1 MNSIEKSKNWKKKI
15 RNSRKNPEKTNRNF
29 VKYILFFAYTI
40 LLLSA
45 ATSVT
50 SAPHQTK
57 PVKLSEEQLI
67 KKKEI
72 LLQVLKFGTTKERA
86 MALRELEEFPPEH
99 SGALIDQLGKIL
111 DKDPDWMMK
120 VYGIRTVAELK
131 LTQFEDTILKLLKSE
146 QLDIQRESIYA
157 TKKLKIEKAAPI
169 LFEILKT
176 QDFTKNSNLTVGL
189 LDALGEFPP
198 RDEASTFL
206 LARLN
211 ENFNDPEIRA
221 QIALFFGKSKD
232 KKAEGSLLEIYKDSK
247 EPITLRSF
255 SVSSLGKMKSISSM
269 PTIKEELEKIRNLK
283 SKNEVKDYQPL
294 KIHSVTA
301 LVSMGD
307 KDILEELYAYARD
320 DDPVV
325 RLRAIKHLT
334 DTGDMSVLEI
344 LEYKAQRDPSEKV
357 KKAAK
362 AAIEKLKK
370 GESGGD
376 VDSKESDGPKFRP
389 GNKERPIRS
398 ADSPLPGTSNS
409 APDSGTSPPSSGGG
423 GSGPSSGGSGKSESE
438 DLED

>member
-1 MNSIEKSKNWKKKI
+1 MNSAEKSKNWKNKINNSNKRPKKVFH
-15 RNSRKNPEKTNRNF
+15 NF

-40 LLLSA
+40 FLLF
-45 ATSVT
+45 VKFPVF
-50 SAPHQTK
+50 SAPDRSKST
-57 PVKLSEEQLI
+57 KLSEEQLL

-86 MALRELEEFPPEH
+86 MALRELEEFPSEH
-99 SGALIDQLGKIL
+99 SGALIEQLGKIL
-111 DKDPDWMMK
+111 DRDPDWMMR
-120 VYGIRTVAELK
+120 VYAIRTVSELK
-131 LTQFEDTILKLLKSE
+131 LTQYEESILKLLKNE
-146 QLDIQRESIYA
+146 QPDIQRESIYA
-157 TKKLKIEKAAPI
+157 TKKLKFEKAAPI
-169 LFEILKT
+169 LFEILKA
-176 QDFTKNSNLTVGL
+176 QDFTKNSNLIVGL
-189 LDALGEFPP
+189 LDTLGGFPP
-198 RDEASTFL
+198 QETISSFL

-221 QIALFFGKSKD
+221 QIALFFGKNKD
-232 KKAEGSLLEIYKDSK
+232 KKAESALLEIYKDSK

-269 PTIKEELEKIRNLK
+269 QVIQEELEKIRNLK
-283 SKNEVKDYQPL
+283 SKNEIKALQPL
-294 KIHSVTA
+294 KIHSITA

-370 GESGGD
+370 GESGND
-376 VDSKESDGPKFRP
+376 VDKKESGSSKSKTS
-389 GNKERPIRS
+389 NKERPIRS
-398 ADSPLPGTSNS
+398 ENPLPGTSN
-409 APDSGTSPPSSGGG
+409 AVPDSGSSPSGGGNSPSSG
-423 GSGPSSGGSGKSESE
+423 SKPESE

>member
-1 MNSIEKSKNWKKKI
+1 M
-15 RNSRKNPEKTNRNF
+15 
-29 VKYILFFAYTI
+29 KYIHFFAYT
-40 LLLSA
+40 LLIFFISQ
-45 ATSVT
+45 TVF
-50 SAPHQTK
+50 SAPQSK
-57 PVKLSEEQLI
+57 PAKQLSEEQIL
-67 KKKEI
+67 KKKDI

-86 MALRELEEFPPEH
+86 MALRELEDFPPEH
-99 SGALIDQLGKIL
+99 SGVLIDQLGKIL
-111 DKDPDWMMK
+111 EKDPDWMMK
-120 VYGIRTVAELK
+120 VYAIRTVSDLK
-131 LTQFEDTILKLLKSE
+131 LSQFSDQILKLLKSE
-146 QLDIQRESIYA
+146 QPDIQRESIYA
-157 TKKLKIEKAAPI
+157 TKKLKLEKGAPI

-176 QDFTKNSNLTVGL
+176 QDFTKNSNLTVGV

-198 RDEASTFL
+198 QDEASTFL

-221 QIALFFGKSKD
+221 QIALFFGKNKD
-232 KKAEGSLLEIYKDSK
+232 KKAEGALLEIYKDAK

-255 SVSSLGKMKSISSM
+255 SVSSLGKMKALSSM
-269 PTIKEELEKIRNLK
+269 PTIKEELDKIRNIK

-294 KIHSVTA
+294 KIHSITA

-362 AAIEKLKK
+362 MAIEKLKK
-370 GESGGD
+370 GESGSD
-376 VDSKESDGPKFRP
+376 IDLKESDSPKYKA
-389 GNKERPIRS
+389 GNRERPIRS
-398 ADSPLPGTSNS
+398 GDPSPIPGTST
-409 APDSGTSPPSSGGG
+409 APSDGGSSPSSGGG
-423 GSGPSSGGSGKSESE
+423 GASPGGKGEAE
-438 DLED
+438 ELEDGI

>member
-1 MNSIEKSKNWKKKI
+1 M
-15 RNSRKNPEKTNRNF
+15 
-29 VKYILFFAYTI
+29 KYILFFAYTI
-40 LLLSA
+40 FLLF
-45 ATSVT
+45 VKFPVF
-50 SAPHQTK
+50 SAPDRSKST
-57 PVKLSEEQLI
+57 KLSEEQLL

-86 MALRELEEFPPEH
+86 MALRELEEFPSEH
-99 SGALIDQLGKIL
+99 SGALIEQLGKIL
-111 DKDPDWMMK
+111 DRDPDWMMR
-120 VYGIRTVAELK
+120 VYAIRTVSELK
-131 LTQFEDTILKLLKSE
+131 LTQYEESILKLLKNE
-146 QLDIQRESIYA
+146 QPDIQRESIYA
-157 TKKLKIEKAAPI
+157 TKKLKFEKAAPI
-169 LFEILKT
+169 LFEILKA
-176 QDFTKNSNLTVGL
+176 QDFTKNSNLIVGL
-189 LDALGEFPP
+189 LDTLGGFPSQ
-198 RDEASTFL
+198 ETISSFL

-221 QIALFFGKSKD
+221 QIALFFGKNKD
-232 KKAEGSLLEIYKDSK
+232 KKAESALLEIYKDSK

-269 PTIKEELEKIRNLK
+269 QAIQEELEKIRNLK
-283 SKNEVKDYQPL
+283 SKNEIKALQPL
-294 KIHSVTA
+294 KIHSITA

-370 GESGGD
+370 GESGND
-376 VDSKESDGPKFRP
+376 VDKKGSDSSKFKTS
-389 GNKERPIRS
+389 NKERPIRS
-398 ADSPLPGTSNS
+398 ENPLPGTSN
-409 APDSGTSPPSSGGG
+409 AVPDSGSSPSGGGNSPSSGGK
-423 GSGPSSGGSGKSESE
+423 PESE

>member
-1 MNSIEKSKNWKKKI
+1 MNSVEKSKSWKNKIKNLSKKSKKKL
-15 RNSRKNPEKTNRNF
+15 NF
-29 VKYILFFAYTI
+29 VKHILFFAYI
-40 LLLSA
+40 LFLFFTQISVFAQLKSA
-45 ATSVT
+45 
-50 SAPHQTK
+50 
-57 PVKLSEEQLI
+57 KLSEEQIL
-67 KKKEI
+67 KKKEV

-86 MALRELEEFPPEH
+86 MALRELEGFPPEH
-99 SGALIDQLGKIL
+99 SGILIDQLGKIL
-111 DKDPDWMMK
+111 DKDPDWMMR
-120 VYGIRTVAELK
+120 VYTIRTVATLK
-131 LTQFEDTILKLLKSE
+131 LTQYEESILKLLKNE
-146 QLDIQRESIYA
+146 QPDIQKESIYA
-157 TKKLKIEKAAPI
+157 TKKLKFEKAVPI

-189 LDALGEFPP
+189 LDALGDFPP
-198 RDEASTFL
+198 QEESSAFL
-206 LARLN
+206 LARLH

-221 QIALFFGKSKD
+221 QIALFFGKNKD
-232 KKAEGSLLEIYKDSK
+232 KRAESTLLEIYKDSK

-269 PTIKEELEKIRNLK
+269 QTIKEELEKIRNLK
-283 SKNEVKDYQPL
+283 NKQEVKDFQPL
-294 KIHSVTA
+294 KIHSITA

-344 LEYKAQRDPSEKV
+344 LEYKAQKDPSEKV

-370 GESGGD
+370 GES
-376 VDSKESDGPKFRP
+376 VRDSDDSLPIKQPKSGHRE
-389 GNKERPIRS
+389 KPIRS
-398 ADSPLPGTSNS
+398 NDPSPLPGTSS
-409 APDSGTSPPSSGGG
+409 PDLRPSGGESGSPPSGGK
-423 GSGPSSGGSGKSESE
+423 PESE

>member
-1 MNSIEKSKNWKKKI
+1 MNSAEKSKNWKNKINNSNKRPKKAFH
-15 RNSRKNPEKTNRNF
+15 NF

-40 LLLSA
+40 FLLF
-45 ATSVT
+45 VKFPVF
-50 SAPHQTK
+50 SAPDRSKST
-57 PVKLSEEQLI
+57 KLSEEQLF
-67 KKKEI
+67 KKKEV

-86 MALRELEEFPPEH
+86 MALRELEEFPSEH
-99 SGALIDQLGKIL
+99 SGALIEQLGKIL
-111 DKDPDWMMK
+111 DRDPDWMMR
-120 VYGIRTVAELK
+120 VYAIRTVSELK
-131 LTQFEDTILKLLKSE
+131 LTQYEESILKLLKNE
-146 QLDIQRESIYA
+146 QPDIQRESIYA
-157 TKKLKIEKAAPI
+157 TKKLKLEKAAPI
-169 LFEILKT
+169 LFEILKA
-176 QDFTKNSNLTVGL
+176 QDFTKNSNLIVGL
-189 LDALGEFPP
+189 LDTLGGFPSQ
-198 RDEASTFL
+198 ETISSFL

-221 QIALFFGKSKD
+221 QIALFFGKNKD
-232 KKAEGSLLEIYKDSK
+232 KKAESALLEIYKDSK

-269 PTIKEELEKIRNLK
+269 QAIQEELEKIRNLK
-283 SKNEVKDYQPL
+283 SKNEIKALQPL
-294 KIHSVTA
+294 KIHSITA

-370 GESGGD
+370 GESGND
-376 VDSKESDGPKFRP
+376 VDKKGSDSSKFKTS
-389 GNKERPIRS
+389 NKERPIRS
-398 ADSPLPGTSNS
+398 ENPLPGTSN
-409 APDSGTSPPSSGGG
+409 AVPDSGSSPSGGGNSPSSGGK
-423 GSGPSSGGSGKSESE
+423 PESE

>member
-1 MNSIEKSKNWKKKI
+1 MNSTEKSKNWKNKI
-15 RNSRKNPEKTNRNF
+15 PNSRINSKKTARNL
-29 VKYILFFAYTI
+29 VNYIPFFATI
-40 LLLSA
+40 LLIFL
-45 ATSVT
+45 TSLTVF
-50 SAPHQTK
+50 SAPQAK
-57 PVKLSEEQLI
+57 PAKLSEEQIL
-67 KKKEI
+67 KKKDV

-86 MALRELEEFPPEH
+86 MALRELEDFPPEH
-99 SGALIDQLGKIL
+99 SGALIEQLGKIL
-111 DKDPDWMMK
+111 EKDPDWMMK
-120 VYGIRTVAELK
+120 VYAIRTVSEVK
-131 LTQFEDTILKLLKSE
+131 LTQFSDQILKLLKSE
-146 QLDIQRESIYA
+146 QPDIQRESIYA
-157 TKKLKIEKAAPI
+157 TKKLKLEKGAPI

-198 RDEASTFL
+198 QEDATTFL
-206 LARLN
+206 IARLN

-221 QIALFFGKSKD
+221 QIALFFGKNKD
-232 KKAEGSLLEIYKDSK
+232 KKAEGPLLEIYKDAK

-255 SVSSLGKMKSISSM
+255 SVSALGKMKSVSSM
-269 PTIKEELEKIRNLK
+269 PTIKEELDKIRNIK

-294 KIHSVTA
+294 KIHSITA

-362 AAIEKLKK
+362 IAIEKLKK
-370 GESGGD
+370 GESGSELD
-376 VDSKESDGPKFRP
+376 LKESDSPKYKA
-389 GNKERPIRS
+389 GNRERPIRS
-398 ADSPLPGTSNS
+398 GDPSPIPGTSTTPSN
-409 APDSGTSPPSSGGG
+409 DSGSSPSSGGG
-423 GSGPSSGGSGKSESE
+423 GSSPGGGKGEAE
-438 DLED
+438 ELEDGI

>member
-1 MNSIEKSKNWKKKI
+1 MNSVEKSKNWKNKIKNSSKK
-15 RNSRKNPEKTNRNF
+15 SKKKHLNF
-29 VKYILFFAYTI
+29 VKHILFFAYI
-40 LLLSA
+40 LLLLF
-45 ATSVT
+45 TQISVFAQSKST
-50 SAPHQTK
+50 
-57 PVKLSEEQLI
+57 KLSEEQIL
-67 KKKEI
+67 KKKEV

-99 SGALIDQLGKIL
+99 SGILIDQLGKIL
-111 DKDPDWMMK
+111 DKDPDWMMR
-120 VYGIRTVAELK
+120 VYSIRTVAALK
-131 LTQFEDTILKLLKSE
+131 LTQYEESILKLLKNE
-146 QLDIQRESIYA
+146 QPDIQKESIYA
-157 TKKLKIEKAAPI
+157 TKKLKLEKAVPI

-189 LDALGEFPP
+189 LDALGDFPP
-198 RDEASTFL
+198 QEESSSFL
-206 LARLN
+206 LARLH

-221 QIALFFGKSKD
+221 QIALFFGKNKD
-232 KKAEGSLLEIYKDSK
+232 KKAENTLLEIYKDSK

-269 PTIKEELEKIRNLK
+269 QTIKEELEKIRNLK
-283 SKNEVKDYQPL
+283 NKQEVKDFQPL

-344 LEYKAQRDPSEKV
+344 LEYKAQKDPSEKV

-370 GESGGD
+370 GESGK
-376 VDSKESDGPKFRP
+376 DSDDSLPNKPKSGHRE
-389 GNKERPIRS
+389 KPIRS
-398 ADSPLPGTSNS
+398 SDPLPDTSS
-409 APDSGTSPPSSGGG
+409 PDLSSPGGESGPPSS
-423 GSGPSSGGSGKSESE
+423 PSGGKPESE

>member
-1 MNSIEKSKNWKKKI
+1 MNSAEKSKNWKNKINNSNKRPKKAFH
-15 RNSRKNPEKTNRNF
+15 NF

-40 LLLSA
+40 FLLF
-45 ATSVT
+45 VKFPVF
-50 SAPHQTK
+50 SAPDRSKST
-57 PVKLSEEQLI
+57 KLSEEQLL

-86 MALRELEEFPPEH
+86 MALRELEEFPSEH
-99 SGALIDQLGKIL
+99 SGALIEQLGKIL
-111 DKDPDWMMK
+111 DRDPDWMMR
-120 VYGIRTVAELK
+120 VYAIRTVSELK
-131 LTQFEDTILKLLKSE
+131 LTQYEESILKLLKNE
-146 QLDIQRESIYA
+146 QPDIQRESIYA
-157 TKKLKIEKAAPI
+157 TKKLKFEKAAPI
-169 LFEILKT
+169 LFEILKA
-176 QDFTKNSNLTVGL
+176 QDFTKNSNLIVGL
-189 LDALGEFPP
+189 LDTLGGFPSQ
-198 RDEASTFL
+198 ETISSFL

-221 QIALFFGKSKD
+221 QIALFFGKNKD
-232 KKAEGSLLEIYKDSK
+232 KKAESALLEIYKDSK

-269 PTIKEELEKIRNLK
+269 QAIQEELEKIRNLK
-283 SKNEVKDYQPL
+283 SKNEIKALQPL
-294 KIHSVTA
+294 KIHSITA

-370 GESGGD
+370 GESGND
-376 VDSKESDGPKFRP
+376 VDKKGSDSSKFKTS
-389 GNKERPIRS
+389 NKERPIRS
-398 ADSPLPGTSNS
+398 ENPLPGTSN
-409 APDSGTSPPSSGGG
+409 AVPDSGSSPSGGGNSPSSGGK
-423 GSGPSSGGSGKSESE
+423 PESE

>member
-1 MNSIEKSKNWKKKI
+1 MNSTEKSKNWKNKIPNSKNNSKKTV
-15 RNSRKNPEKTNRNF
+15 RKL
-29 VKYILFFAYTI
+29 VKYIPFFATI
-40 LLLSA
+40 LLICFANRA
-45 ATSVT
+45 AF
-50 SAPHQTK
+50 SAPQSK
-57 PVKLSEEQLI
+57 PAKQLSEEQIL
-67 KKKEI
+67 KKKDI

-86 MALRELEEFPPEH
+86 MALRELEDFPPEH
-99 SGALIDQLGKIL
+99 SGVLIEQLGKIL
-111 DKDPDWMMK
+111 EKDPDWMMK
-120 VYGIRTVAELK
+120 VYGIRTVSELK
-131 LTQFEDTILKLLKSE
+131 LSQFSDHILKLLKSE
-146 QLDIQRESIYA
+146 QPDIQRESIYA
-157 TKKLKIEKAAPI
+157 TKKLKLEKAAPI

-176 QDFTKNSNLTVGL
+176 QDFTKNSNLTVGV

-198 RDEASTFL
+198 RDEATTFL

-221 QIALFFGKSKD
+221 QIALFFGKNKD
-232 KKAEGSLLEIYKDSK
+232 KKAEGALLEIYKDSK

-255 SVSSLGKMKSISSM
+255 SVSALGKMKSVSSM
-269 PTIKEELEKIRNLK
+269 PTIKEELDKIRNIK

-294 KIHSVTA
+294 KIHSITA

-362 AAIEKLKK
+362 IAIEKLKK
-370 GESGGD
+370 GESGND
-376 VDSKESDGPKFRP
+376 LDLKDSDSPKYKA
-389 GNKERPIRS
+389 GNRERPIRS
-398 ADSPLPGTSNS
+398 GDPSPIPGTSNPPS
-409 APDSGTSPPSSGGG
+409 SESPPSSGGASPG
-423 GSGPSSGGSGKSESE
+423 GKGETE
-438 DLED
+438 ELEDGI

>member
-1 MNSIEKSKNWKKKI
+1 MNSVEKSKSWKNKINNSDKRLKKVFH
-15 RNSRKNPEKTNRNF
+15 NF
-29 VKYILFFAYTI
+29 VKYILFFACTI
-40 LLLSA
+40 LLLF
-45 ATSVT
+45 VKFPVL
-50 SAPHQTK
+50 SAPGQSK
-57 PVKLSEEQLI
+57 PAKLSEEQLL
-67 KKKEI
+67 KKKEV

-86 MALRELEEFPPEH
+86 MALRELEEFPSEH
-99 SGALIDQLGKIL
+99 SGALIEQLGKIL
-111 DKDPDWMMK
+111 DRDPDWMMR
-120 VYGIRTVAELK
+120 VYAIRTVSELK
-131 LTQFEDTILKLLKSE
+131 LTQYEESILKLLKSD
-146 QLDIQRESIYA
+146 QPDIQRESIYA
-157 TKKLKIEKAAPI
+157 TKKLKLEKAAPI
-169 LFEILKT
+169 LFEILKA

-189 LDALGEFPP
+189 LDTLGEFPP
-198 RDEASTFL
+198 QEAISSFL

-221 QIALFFGKSKD
+221 QIALLFGKNKD
-232 KKAEGSLLEIYKDSK
+232 KKAESALLEIYKDSK

-269 PTIKEELEKIRNLK
+269 QAIKEELEKIRNLK
-283 SKNEVKDYQPL
+283 GKEEIKDSQRL
-294 KIHSVTA
+294 KIHSITA

-334 DTGDMSVLEI
+334 DTEDMSVLEI

-370 GESGGD
+370 GESGND
-376 VDSKESDGPKFRP
+376 VDKKKSDSPKFKT

-398 ADSPLPGTSNS
+398 VDPLPGTSNTV
-409 APDSGTSPPSSGGG
+409 PDSGASPPSSE
-423 GSGPSSGGSGKSESE
+423 SKPESE

>member
-1 MNSIEKSKNWKKKI
+1 MNSVEKSKNWKNKINNSNKRPKKVFH
-15 RNSRKNPEKTNRNF
+15 NF

-40 LLLSA
+40 FLLF
-45 ATSVT
+45 VKFPVF
-50 SAPHQTK
+50 SAPDRSKST
-57 PVKLSEEQLI
+57 KLSEEQLL

-86 MALRELEEFPPEH
+86 MALRELEEFPSEH
-99 SGALIDQLGKIL
+99 SGALIEQLGKIL
-111 DKDPDWMMK
+111 DRDPDWMMR
-120 VYGIRTVAELK
+120 VYAIRTVSELK
-131 LTQFEDTILKLLKSE
+131 LTQYEESILKLLKNE
-146 QLDIQRESIYA
+146 QPDIQRESIYA
-157 TKKLKIEKAAPI
+157 TKKLKFEKAAPI
-169 LFEILKT
+169 LFEILKA
-176 QDFTKNSNLTVGL
+176 QDFTKNSNLIVGL
-189 LDALGEFPP
+189 LDTLGGFPSQ
-198 RDEASTFL
+198 ETISSFL

-221 QIALFFGKSKD
+221 QIALFFGKNKD
-232 KKAEGSLLEIYKDSK
+232 KKAESALLEIYKDSK

-269 PTIKEELEKIRNLK
+269 QAIQEELEKIRNLK
-283 SKNEVKDYQPL
+283 SKNEIKALQPL
-294 KIHSVTA
+294 KIHSITA

-370 GESGGD
+370 GESGND
-376 VDSKESDGPKFRP
+376 VDKKGSDSSKFKTS
-389 GNKERPIRS
+389 NKERPIRS
-398 ADSPLPGTSNS
+398 ENPLPGTSN
-409 APDSGTSPPSSGGG
+409 AVPDSGSSPSGGGNSPSSGGK
-423 GSGPSSGGSGKSESE
+423 PESE